1 MRQGYL
7 HACVVLDS
15 SESMNALKDAVQ
27 FSLNEFLGRL
37 RNRMEWKKR
46 LDVYKF
52 SDRCEQIVDELD
64 LNQISYDALHAAIAV
79 ENQGASAMNDAIC
92 HAIDALGEKLAAM
105 PERERP
111 ETVVFAIVTD
121 GRDNAS
127 KKFTLADVWKRVT
140 CQSYVFSWKFE
151 YLAMKANELRENC
164 RLDETPIYPVINDVE
179 EVERLEENDTVTE
192 LESESQ
198 AIYDESEDYDPAND
212 AEQAQDSQI
221 VKEPGFSDEGL
232 YDAEDG
238 YPIELES
245 TSTLGNA
252 EVESELEENLAA
264 VSDEIS
270 QTDNLNGV
278 ETEANGSAAQFKQQ
292 EATPPD
298 YSAIFFEPQVDL
310 YRHEFRTLQ
319 SLSEILA
326 GSDIDEYST
335 LKNDGATAKDS
346 GAQTENEEKLD
357 GADDQKPESDHA
369 ADDYDGQTEA
379 PSGEPEENDDAPL
392 GTDQEKSDG
401 EKDAALSEDV
411 SNGVIEPGDS
421 ESALEEEAD
430 DDNEAVEEMDAEP
443 ETEDGEELY
452 EHADEE
458 IPEEDRE
465 DVAEDTNP
473 PAEENLED
481 NQSDDSPNADGE
493 QDAIPEHAAAFSTL
507 ETGSIIAETAAEEV
521 VKETSETENRD
532 SISEE
537 NAGEDAAFPT
547 GEEESL
553 EEDGEDEV
561 CETNDGEEN
570 SEEEECD
577 EADVD
582 GTDESGDVGLSED
595 ISGETDE
602 EESEIAEE
610 SEEDADEAAEE
621 EESPQETDS
630 DEQEEIESADGY
642 EEIDEEEP
650 EVAEE
655 SEEDADEA
663 AEEEESP
670 QETDSDEQGE
680 SESADGYEEI
690 DEEESEDGG
699 DFEETGEVDEEP
711 DESNEELAE
720 DIPNEEE
727 SEDGGDFE
735 EDEET
740 DGLEDELQE
749 DYSDE
754 TEEEEEVFES
764 VSDEELPEETG
775 ELEEETVSAET
786 EETDSEEVVSELGE
800 AVGGEEDLQEELH
813 DAQNEEANESEPAAD
828 EELPREDGET
838 EHAAESDAPEA
849 VNAEVEPTNREEVSP
864 DAAYHSESVR
874 VENGSNVEEIAEPVS
889 DSAPTGEVEDASDA
903 RQKQSETI
911 PEETASRRPVV
922 APESTPKPQPE
933 PRPVYSFKLPLSF
946 QGVPETRAER
956 PNEDRPQIEQ
966 VKGETD
972 LHESI
977 VKDNLIEEDEPVLIN
992 PSVDSFTIVPPK
1004 LVVPS
1009 FDERVE
1015 TSNAPDKPKEAAAA
1029 ERVAPRQPQKPSA
1042 PKNVE
1047 NRVVSAPK
1055 KNESESKPESGSITA
1070 TTADGKKIV
1079 LNGANL
1085 NQIREIMQGNQP
1097 EKAPAKEPRK
1107 APQGEPASKP
1117 QSQQEEA
1124 PYEPPQLVVPP
1135 DMPETENDVFK
1146 PTSFPLDE
1154 SFHRIADGKDS
1165 HFTLT
1170 VDAPVENRHGSRHK
1184 TLPMPGENYKH
1195 AEETPKSVE
1204 YSDGYRED
1212 GEGTADAPKT
1222 ESLFSKIARSLK
1234 ELFKGPNS

>member
-79 ENQGASAMNDAIC
+79 DNQGASAMNDAIC

-111 ETVVFAIVTD
+111 ETVVFAVVTD

-140 CQSYVFSWKFE
+140 CQSYVFSWNFE

-164 RLDETPIYPVINDVE
+164 RLDETPIYPVINEVE

-238 YPIELES
+238 SPIELES

-270 QTDNLNGV
+270 QTDEPNAA
-278 ETEANGSAAQFKQQ
+278 ETETDGSAAQFEQPPQ

-335 LKNDGATAKDS
+335 LKNDGATAKDA
-346 GAQTENEEKLD
+346 GAQTENKEEPD
-357 GADDQKPESDHA
+357 GAADQEQESEHA
-369 ADDYDGQTEA
+369 AEGYDGKTEA
-379 PSGEPEENDDAPL
+379 PSEEPESNGETRLGACQEEPVDEDDAAPEE
-392 GTDQEKSDG
+392 G
-401 EKDAALSEDV
+401 V
-411 SNGVIEPGDS
+411 SNDGIEPDDS
-421 ESALEEEAD
+421 EAALEEEAED
-430 DDNEAVEEMDAEP
+430 DEAVEETDAAP
-443 ETEDGEELY
+443 ETADGEEY
-452 EHADEE
+452 CDHADEE
-458 IPEEDRE
+458 IPEENQE
-465 DVAEDTNP
+465 DGSENANP
-473 PAEENLED
+473 PAEENSED
-481 NQSDDSPNADGE
+481 NQSDGSQNADGK
-493 QDAIPEHAAAFSTL
+493 QDAIPEQVAAFTAL
-507 ETGSIIAETAAEEV
+507 EPASEEV
-521 VKETSETENRD
+521 VKEASEMENRD

-537 NAGEDAAFPT
+537 NAGEDAAYPT
-547 GEEESL
+547 GEEEESSQ
-553 EEDGEDEV
+553 EDVEDEV
-561 CETNDGEEN
+561 CETNGREED

-577 EADVD
+577 ETDVD
-582 GTDESGDVGLSED
+582 GTDESEDVGLSED

-602 EESEIAEE
+602 EES
-610 SEEDADEAAEE
+610 
-621 EESPQETDS
+621 
-630 DEQEEIESADGY
+630 
-642 EEIDEEEP
+642 

-680 SESADGYEEI
+680 SENANGYEEI
-690 DEEESEDGG
+690 DEEESEVAEESEEDADEAVEEEESPQETDSGEQEEYESAGGYEDADEEESKNGG
-699 DFEETGEVDEEP
+699 DVEETGEVDEET

-720 DIPNEEE
+720 DILNEEE
-727 SEDGGDFE
+727 SEDGGDLE

-764 VSDEELPEETG
+764 VSDEELPEETC
-775 ELEEETVSAET
+775 ELEEEEEETVPAET
-786 EETDSEEVVSELGE
+786 EETDSEEAVSELGE
-800 AVGGEEDLQEELH
+800 AVGGAEDLQEELH
-813 DAQNEEANESEPAAD
+813 DAQNEEENASEPIAD

-838 EHAAESDAPEA
+838 EYAAESDAPEA

-864 DAAYHSESVR
+864 DAAYRSESVR
-874 VENGSNVEEIAEPVS
+874 DENGSNVEEIAEPVS

-903 RQKQSETI
+903 RQKRSETI
-911 PEETASRRPVV
+911 PEETASRQPAV

-956 PNEDRPQIEQ
+956 PNEDRPQIER
-966 VKGETD
+966 VKEKAD
-972 LHESI
+972 LHESV
-977 VKDNLIEEDEPVLIN
+977 VKDNPIEEDEPVLIN

-1015 TSNAPDKPKEAAAA
+1015 TSNAPDKPKETAAA
-1029 ERVAPRQPQKPSA
+1029 ERVAPRQPQKPRA
-1042 PKNVE
+1042 PENAE
-1047 NRVVSAPK
+1047 NRMASAPK
-1055 KNESESKPESGSITA
+1055 KSESESKPESGSITA

-1079 LNGANL
+1079 LNGSNL
-1085 NQIREIMQGNQP
+1085 NQIKEIMQGNQP
-1097 EKAPAKEPRK
+1097 EKAPAKESRK
-1107 APQGEPASKP
+1107 APSQEEPASKP

-1154 SFHRIADGKDS
+1154 SFQRIAEGKDS

-1184 TLPMPGENYKH
+1184 TLPMPGENYKF
-1195 AEETPKSVE
+1195 AEESPKSAE
-1204 YSDGYRED
+1204 YEHERRED

-1222 ESLFSKIARSLK
+1222 ESLFGKIARSLK
-1234 ELFKGPNS
+1234 ALFKGPNS

>member
-1 MRQGYL
+1 
-7 HACVVLDS
+7 
-15 SESMNALKDAVQ
+15 MNALKDAVQ

-111 ETVVFAIVTD
+111 ETVVFAVVTD

-164 RLDETPIYPVINDVE
+164 RLDETPIYPAVNDVE
-179 EVERLEENDTVTE
+179 EVGPVEENDTVTE

-238 YPIELES
+238 SPIELES

-270 QTDNLNGV
+270 QTDEPNAA
-278 ETEANGSAAQFKQQ
+278 ETESDGSAAQFEQPPQ

-335 LKNDGATAKDS
+335 LKNDGATAKDA
-346 GAQTENEEKLD
+346 GAQTENKEEPD
-357 GADDQKPESDHA
+357 GAADQEPE
-369 ADDYDGQTEA
+369 DYDGKTEA
-379 PSGEPEENDDAPL
+379 PSEEPESNGETRL
-392 GTDQEKSDG
+392 GACQEEPVD
-401 EKDAALSEDV
+401 EEDAAPEEGV
-411 SNGVIEPGDS
+411 SNDGIEPDDS
-421 ESALEEEAD
+421 EAALEEEAED
-430 DDNEAVEEMDAEP
+430 DEAVEETDAAP
-443 ETEDGEELY
+443 ETADGEEY
-452 EHADEE
+452 CDHADGE
-458 IPEEDRE
+458 IPEENQE
-465 DVAEDTNP
+465 DGSENANP
-473 PAEENLED
+473 PAEENSED
-481 NQSDDSPNADGE
+481 NQSDGSQNADGK
-493 QDAIPEHAAAFSTL
+493 QDAIPEQVAAFTAL
-507 ETGSIIAETAAEEV
+507 EPASEEV
-521 VKETSETENRD
+521 VKEASEMENRD

-537 NAGEDAAFPT
+537 NAGEDAAYPT
-547 GEEESL
+547 GEEE
-553 EEDGEDEV
+553 EEEEASQEDVEDEA
-561 CETNDGEEN
+561 CKTNDGEED

-582 GTDESGDVGLSED
+582 GTDESEDVGLSED
-595 ISGETDE
+595 ISGETDEGESEIAEESEEDADEAVEEEESPQETDSDEQEEYESADGYEEIDE

-610 SEEDADEAAEE
+610 SEEDADEAVEE

-630 DEQEEIESADGY
+630 GEQEEYESAGGY
-642 EEIDEEEP
+642 E
-650 EVAEE
+650 
-655 SEEDADEA
+655 DA
-663 AEEEESP
+663 
-670 QETDSDEQGE
+670 
-680 SESADGYEEI
+680 

-699 DFEETGEVDEEP
+699 D
-711 DESNEELAE
+711 L
-720 DIPNEEE
+720 
-727 SEDGGDFE
+727 E

-786 EETDSEEVVSELGE
+786 EETDSEEIVSELSE
-800 AVGGEEDLQEELH
+800 TDGGEEELQ

-838 EHAAESDAPEA
+838 EYAAESDAPEA

-864 DAAYHSESVR
+864 GAAYHSESVR

-903 RQKQSETI
+903 RQERSETI
-911 PEETASRRPVV
+911 PEETAARRPAV
-922 APESTPKPQPE
+922 APESTAKSQPE

-956 PNEDRPQIEQ
+956 PNENRPQIEQ

-972 LHESI
+972 HHESI
-977 VKDNLIEEDEPVLIN
+977 VKDNPIEEDEPVLIN

-1004 LVVPS
+1004 LVVPT

-1015 TSNAPDKPKEAAAA
+1015 TSNAPDKPRETAGAARAA
-1029 ERVAPRQPQKPSA
+1029 ERVAPRQPQKPRA
-1042 PKNVE
+1042 PENAE
-1047 NRVVSAPK
+1047 NRVTSAPK
-1055 KNESESKPESGSITA
+1055 KSESESKPESGSITA

-1079 LNGANL
+1079 LNGSNL
-1085 NQIREIMQGNQP
+1085 NQIKEIMQGNQP
-1097 EKAPAKEPRK
+1097 EKAPAKESRK
-1107 APQGEPASKP
+1107 APSQEEPASKP

-1146 PTSFPLDE
+1146 PTSFPLDD
-1154 SFHRIADGKDS
+1154 SFQRIADGKDS

-1184 TLPMPGENYKH
+1184 TLPMPGENYKF
-1195 AEETPKSVE
+1195 AEESPKSAE
-1204 YSDGYRED
+1204 YEHERRED

-1222 ESLFSKIARSLK
+1222 ESLFGKIARSLK
-1234 ELFKGPNS
+1234 ALFKGPNS

>member
-630 DEQEEIESADGY
+630 DEQ
-642 EEIDEEEP
+642 
-650 EVAEE
+650 
-655 SEEDADEA
+655 
-663 AEEEESP
+663 
-670 QETDSDEQGE
+670 GE